1 MRAGLG
7 AGDAMRALAAGAAG
21 RCPAC
26 RAPMFRGAITLHE
39 RCPRCGLQYETESG
53 AWLGATALGYAAGA
67 LAGTALL
74 IVELRWALLDA
85 AGLPATWSIA
95 AVGVLAAAL
104 AYRPAK
110 GLWFALLWLYEL
122 TGEPREG
129 AS

>member
-7 AGDAMRALAAGAAG
+7 AGDAVRALAAGAAG
-21 RCPAC
+21 RCPGC
-26 RAPMFRGAITLHE
+26 RVPMFRGAITLHE
-39 RCPRCGLQYETESG
+39 LCPGCGLRYETESG

-74 IVELRWALLDA
+74 IVELRWALLEA

-95 AVGVLAAAL
+95 AVGVFAAAL
-104 AYRPAK
+104 GYRPAK

-122 TGEPREG
+122 TGESREG
-129 AS
+129 AP